1 MVPESPVCVKFGAK
15 LPITPFFVH
24 SKLTSRQRWDC
35 FRFADNPSG
44 MPNAPCSWLS
54 ECYVLLSQT
63 GARLPD
69 SRHSGVD
76 TLYMCMEF
84 WLRGLVVSPVSVR
97 LCACKHTVLVK
108 CICPKWRWV
117 PSR

>member
-1 MVPESPVCVKFGAK
+1 MLRV
-15 LPITPFFVH
+15 
-24 SKLTSRQRWDC
+24 
-35 FRFADNPSG
+35 
-44 MPNAPCSWLS
+44 
-54 ECYVLLSQT
+54 QT

-117 PSR
+117 PSRKTTNDIAIKNGWVVISMKNDWKRVFAFEK